1 MKDELIL
8 LGQIVRYQGNK
19 GHVRVEPLTNNPQRF
34 FEMDELVVERSRG
47 NRRLEI
53 EEVREQNDFIVIKFH
68 GIDDIEAAEELKGS
82 YLSLPESELPD
93 LPEGE
98 YYIYRLTGFE
108 VSTEEGRRL
117 GKLDQ
122 VWTDSG
128 TDIFVV
134 RDEDDEEYLIPAAR
148 EIILSIDE
156 EREEIIIRPKPGLL
170 EL

>member
-19 GHVRVEPLTNNPQRF
+19 GHVKVEPLTNNPHRF
-34 FEMDELVVERSRG
+34 FQLEDLVVERSDG

-53 EEVREQNDFIVIKFH
+53 EEVREQNDFIVIKFS
-68 GIDDIEAAEELKGS
+68 GIDDIDGAEELKGS

-98 YYIYRLTGFE
+98 HYIYRLTGFE
-108 VSTEEGRRL
+108 VRTEKGRRL
-117 GKLDQ
+117 GKLEQ

-128 TDIFVV
+128 TDIYVV
-134 RDEDDEEYLIPAAR
+134 RSEDGEEYLIPAAR